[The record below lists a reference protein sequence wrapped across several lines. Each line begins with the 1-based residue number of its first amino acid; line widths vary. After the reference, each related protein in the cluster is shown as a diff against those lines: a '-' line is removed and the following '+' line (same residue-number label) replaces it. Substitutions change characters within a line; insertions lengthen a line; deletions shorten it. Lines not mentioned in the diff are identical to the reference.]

1 MPIKGG
7 YHNVLYVVED
17 HPLPNA
23 IAVVVGM
30 YGKRVWVVVVGVCG
44 KRIQEL
50 YKIF

>member
-1 MPIKGG
+1 M
-7 YHNVLYVVED
+7 YCMWWRTTH
-17 HPLPNA
+17 LPNV